1 MSATLGVNKFSVERT
16 GVTAEVPNNNLANLM
31 YYLKSVF
38 SVIQLEGLSKYTDY
52 NNYHNL
58 TYAEKKTVY
67 ELASKLSPSLFLNV
81 GVFVV
86 APELIE
92 GNYSNEF
99 FKITDERIGFHVNRE
114 IMIGGRAVKV
124 LKIMACTND
133 WLEKNYFSPL
143 RGLKAELNNMQNSVE
158 IYSSSRNYINSNT
171 SRNCLNSQSHIIS
184 NQVSPVY
191 YTTTPVVISTEK
203 QFNWCKC
210 IIFTLFCL
218 YCGPIFWIYLCFC
231 WDREC

>member
-99 FKITDERIGFHVNRE
+99 FKITDE
-114 IMIGGRAVKV
+114 K
-124 LKIMACTND
+124 
-133 WLEKNYFSPL
+133 
-143 RGLKAELNNMQNSVE
+143 
-158 IYSSSRNYINSNT
+158 
-171 SRNCLNSQSHIIS
+171 
-184 NQVSPVY
+184 
-191 YTTTPVVISTEK
+191 
-203 QFNWCKC
+203 
-210 IIFTLFCL
+210 
-218 YCGPIFWIYLCFC
+218 
-231 WDREC
+231 